1 MSDDRYPKWDYKE
14 YPKTLPA
21 DDLWGQVRRT
31 VYGSPVPETQIQMIV
46 DSIVTGL
53 ELKTSDVVLDIGCGN
68 GALTSRLFA
77 FCDQIVGVDASPYLI
92 SIANERFSS
101 RSQRFICTE
110 AREYVGAAEERRSF
124 TKAVCYATLSYFTD
138 ADVAFLLRA
147 LREHFVNI
155 AKLFIG
161 GIPDPARASA
171 FFTDRRTDPESLT
184 NPKSQIGAWRSRS
197 DMGELAAA
205 TGWSVHFQDM
215 CADFYQAHY
224 RYNAILEPSIARAI
238 PAT

>member
-1 MSDDRYPKWDYKE
+1 MSDDKYPKWDYKE
-14 YPKTLPA
+14 YPKTLPT

-31 VYGSPVPETQIQMIV
+31 VYGSPVPERQIQMIV

-92 SIANERFSS
+92 SVANERFSS
-101 RSQRFICTE
+101 RSHRFICTD
-110 AREYVGAAEERRSF
+110 AGTYVGAAKEQRGF
-124 TKAVCYATLSYFTD
+124 TKAVCYATISYLTD
-138 ADVAFLLRA
+138 AESIFLLRA

-161 GIPDPARASA
+161 GIPDPACAST
-171 FFTDRRTDPESLT
+171 FFTDRCTDPGSLT

-197 DMGELAAA
+197 DMRDLATA
-205 TGWSVHFQDM
+205 TGWSTSFQDM

-224 RYNAILEPSIARAI
+224 RYNAILEPTIARAT
-238 PAT
+238 PAN